1 MAETRIMA
9 EGTLRSVQA
18 SGSGR
23 TWATGAAA
31 PATLLG
37 LVQSFDYSSAQTV
50 TTIMERGVPDHHKI
64 TQKAPITVNIEYL
77 WTGSA
82 LSFITSSGTT
92 VPLVHLEHRASAAE
106 LGAATAFYHQ
116 FHGCALMSRQITEA
130 AEGNRVRE
138 QYVALAMNGP
148 TASGYLA

>member
-1 MAETRIMA
+1 MAEARIMA

-23 TWATGAAA
+23 TWATAAAA
-31 PATLLG
+31 PTSLLG
-37 LVQSFDYSSAQTV
+37 YVQSFSYSSAQTIS
-50 TTIMERGVPDHHKI
+50 TIMERGVPDHHKV
-64 TQKAPITVNIEYL
+64 TNKERITVDIEYI

-82 LSFITSSGTT
+82 LNFLTSSGTT

-116 FHGCALMSRQITEA
+116 FHGCALMNRTITEA